1 MRGKEKAYEGVE
13 GRAGLGEGG
22 ELGDVEVA
30 DDEDEQV
37 VRQLEQAHRGKYS
50 RICRTNTGR
59 VNKKPR

>member
-13 GRAGLGEGG
+13 GGARLGEGG
-22 ELGDVEVA
+22 ELGDIEVA

-50 RICRTNTGR
+50 RIYRTIPGR
-59 VNKKPR
+59 